1 MKTYI
6 ILLFCFTLFV
16 ACSSNRNETSSS
28 PNRQIRLDLTDD
40 VQLSDSLE
48 FSFIPLET
56 NEQCLIGVVK
66 QVEIRD
72 GKIYILDIKQKALF
86 VFDMEGQFL
95 AQIGTR
101 GAGPGEYISPMS
113 FDLDLSAN
121 TIVVNDIEKKELL
134 YFDLD
139 DYRFKY
145 ARTLPEHYT
154 SFSILSNHS
163 ISFFSS
169 SGVLKEERKDD
180 YYVLT
185 CDSLLNPE
193 HTYFPADFKSGYSFS
208 VGGRN
213 LYRVGNRDFVYH
225 GQIPVI
231 YEITGDEIKTHYEL
245 TLGTF
250 DFPPVTYLHEN
261 SRNNTDFLPTL
272 LRSGYISA
280 YMVCETEELLC
291 VMFSRDVPQTY
302 YGIYH
307 KNSRKGYL
315 YTANGFGK
323 NGGIRIPLDLIGATG
338 QYIIGTLRPSF
349 IGKPYT
355 PNADLQPILDKL
367 SPEDNPVLCLF
378 KWKE

>member
-1 MKTYI
+1 MKNYI
-6 ILLFCFTLFV
+6 ILSCFALFV
-16 ACSSNRNETSSS
+16 ACSSNRNETPL
-28 PNRQIRLDLTDD
+28 PNQQIRLELTDD

-48 FSFIPLET
+48 FTFIPLET
-56 NEQCLIGVVK
+56 NEQCLIGVVG

-72 GKIYILDIKQKALF
+72 GKIYVLDHIQMALF
-86 VFDMEGQFL
+86 VFDMEGKFIT
-95 AQIGTR
+95 QIGNR
-101 GAGPGEYISPMS
+101 GAGPGEYITPMS
-113 FDLDLSAN
+113 FDFDLSAS
-121 TIVVNDIEKKELL
+121 TIIVNDAEKKELL
-134 YFDLD
+134 YFGLD

-145 ARTLPEHYT
+145 AKALPEHYS

-169 SGVLKEERKDD
+169 SGVLKERGED

-193 HTYFPADFKSGYSFS
+193 HTYFPADFKSGYSYS

-213 LYRVGNRDFVYH
+213 FYRVGNRNFVYH

-231 YEITGDEIKTHYEL
+231 YEIVGDDIKTHYEL

-250 DFPPVTYLHEN
+250 DFPPVTYLQEK

-272 LRSGYISA
+272 LHSGYISA
-280 YMVCETEELLC
+280 YMVCETEEMLC
-291 VMFSRDVPQTY
+291 VMFTQDVPQAY

-307 KNSRKGYL
+307 KNSQKGYL
-315 YTANGFGK
+315 YTANGFAR
-323 NGGIRIPLDLIGATG
+323 NGGIRIPLDLKGATDE
-338 QYIIGTLRPSF
+338 YIIGKLSPTF
-349 IGKPYT
+349 MGKPYT

>member
-1 MKTYI
+1 MKIYI
-6 ILLFCFTLFV
+6 ILLSCFALFV

-28 PNRQIRLDLTDD
+28 PNQQIHLDLTDD

-48 FSFIPLET
+48 FTFIPLET
-56 NEQCLIGVVK
+56 NEQCLIGVVR

-72 GKIYILDIKQKALF
+72 GKIYILDLKQMALF
-86 VFDMEGQFL
+86 VFDMEGKFL
-95 AQIGTR
+95 TRIGNR
-101 GAGPGEYISPMS
+101 GEGPGEYITPMS
-113 FDLDLSAN
+113 FDFDLSAN
-121 TIVVNDIEKKELL
+121 MIVVNDIEKKALL
-134 YFDLD
+134 YFGLD
-139 DYRFKY
+139 DYRFNY
-145 ARTLPEHYT
+145 AKTLPGHYS

-169 SGVLKEERKDD
+169 SGVRKERGED
-180 YYVLT
+180 YYVLV

-193 HTYFPADFKSGYSFS
+193 HTYFPADFKSGYSYS
-208 VGGRN
+208 LGRN
-213 LYRVGNRDFVYH
+213 FYRVGNRDFVYH

-231 YEITGDEIKTHYEL
+231 YEIAGDEIKTHYEL

-250 DFPPVTYLHEN
+250 DFPPVTYLQEE

-272 LRSGYISA
+272 RHSGYISG

-291 VMFSRDVPQTY
+291 VMFTRDVPQSY

-315 YTANGFGK
+315 YTADGFVGSV
-323 NGGIRIPLDLIGATG
+323 GIRIPINLKGATG
-338 QYIIGTLRPSF
+338 QYIIGTLAPSF
-349 IGKPYT
+349 MGKPYT
-355 PNADLQPILDKL
+355 PNTDLQPILDKL